1 MTYLYLAFA
10 RLTWIVGTRALKASE
25 EFTKLVPSII
35 VVTGYGLSFYFMTL
49 VLRIIPIGITHA
61 VWSGTGIVLI
71 VVAGTIIYKQIPDIP
86 AIIGM
91 VLIILGVAVIH
102 FFIKKPFIIKF
113 DELVKRSY
121 CSLNDHFG
129 AFRVGDTKF
138 QELIV
143 TSSNSLKF
151 LTYHLSK
158 RFIPKCSKSFAND
171 FLRVC
176 QI

>member
-1 MTYLYLAFA
+1 
-10 RLTWIVGTRALKASE
+10 
-25 EFTKLVPSII
+25 

-49 VLRIIPIGITHA
+49 VLRTIPIGITHA

-129 AFRVGDTKF
+129 AFR
-138 QELIV
+138 
-143 TSSNSLKF
+143 
-151 LTYHLSK
+151 
-158 RFIPKCSKSFAND
+158 
-171 FLRVC
+171 
-176 QI
+176 